1 MATTTRPR
9 PRDWHPLSDTD
20 PAPGDPESIRDEVAH
35 MKHLAGMLRAE
46 AADLKVIGAG
56 DGLKGRYA
64 TKLRDE
70 ARELEV
76 RLRETA
82 GRYERVH
89 GHLTAWAA
97 ELEAI
102 QSDADRI
109 LRGARSDAEA
119 APPEDAESA
128 SGDDPV
134 AKYRRS
140 LTRVEA
146 HRDERASHYAAR
158 IRHEINDKIKDSWWE
173 RRKNEIDGVKGAIS
187 LVADV
192 MSWVAT
198 AIALVAIVM
207 TPAGWVA
214 ALAMWLAIGVFA
226 AHLLLASAGDCS
238 WLDVGMD
245 IFGLLTMGVGTIALN
260 NLRGVQIATKLAAEA
275 AAEERAA
282 ATATRA
288 SRSVLDRTSATV
300 NRRGTTS
307 AARATARHER
317 NIAKAAA
324 KRAGR
329 AAAAGEAA
337 TPVAEATQR
346 EAVLLGG
353 DRETA
358 NLYKDVVR
366 MRAAY
371 PESGAVQRASQGA
384 ERHRRLFQGAWGAAT
399 AADGVDKIV
408 GDSDAIPQKPAYG
421 PYGDFKDRYTREVG
435 TTW

>member
-9 PRDWHPLSDTD
+9 PRDWHPLTDTD
-20 PAPGDPESIRDEVAH
+20 PTPGDPESIRDEVAH

-46 AADLKVIGAG
+46 AADLK
-56 DGLKGRYA
+56 GRYA

-76 RLRETA
+76 HLRETA

-97 ELEAI
+97 ELESI

-109 LRGARSDAEA
+109 LRGARADAEA
-119 APPEDAESA
+119 APPEDTESA
-128 SGDDPV
+128 SGDDPL

-198 AIALVAIVM
+198 VIAIVAIFT
-207 TPAGWVA
+207 TPAGWIAGLAVWLA
-214 ALAMWLAIGVFA
+214 VGVLAGHIALAA
-226 AHLLLASAGDCS
+226 AGDCS

-245 IFGLLTMGVGTIALN
+245 IFGLLTMGIGGAALN
-260 NLRGVQIATKLAAEA
+260 GLKDVRAATKLAAQA
-275 AAEERAA
+275 AADERAA
-282 ATATRA
+282 VTATRA
-288 SRSVLDRTSATV
+288 SRSVLDRSSATV
-300 NRRGTTS
+300 NRRGSTA
-307 AARATARHER
+307 AARARARHVR

-324 KRAGR
+324 ERAGR
-329 AAAAGEAA
+329 NAAVEEAA
-337 TPVAEATQR
+337 TPMAEASQR
-346 EAVLLGG
+346 EAVLVGG

-371 PESGAVQRASQGA
+371 PESAAVQRASQGA
-384 ERHRRLFQGAWGAAT
+384 EGYKGTFQGTWIAAT
-399 AADGVDKIV
+399 AVDGADKAV
-408 GDSDAIPQKPAYG
+408 GDSDALPEKPDYG
-421 PYGDFKDRYTREVG
+421 PYGAFKDRYTREVG
-435 TTW
+435 SAW

>member
-9 PRDWHPLSDTD
+9 PRDWHPLTDTD
-20 PAPGDPESIRDEVAH
+20 PTPGDPESIRDEVAH

-46 AADLKVIGAG
+46 AADLKVIGTG

-76 RLRETA
+76 HLRETA

-97 ELEAI
+97 ELESI

-109 LRGARSDAEA
+109 LRGARADAET
-119 APPEDAESA
+119 APPEDTESA
-128 SGDDPV
+128 SGDDPL

-384 ERHRRLFQGAWGAAT
+384 ERHRNAFQGSWAAAT
-399 AADGVDKIV
+399 SVDLVDKGV
-408 GDSDAIPQKPAYG
+408 GSSDFVPGKPSIAA
-421 PYGDFKDRYTREVG
+421 YGDFKDQYTKEVG
-435 TTW
+435 TAW